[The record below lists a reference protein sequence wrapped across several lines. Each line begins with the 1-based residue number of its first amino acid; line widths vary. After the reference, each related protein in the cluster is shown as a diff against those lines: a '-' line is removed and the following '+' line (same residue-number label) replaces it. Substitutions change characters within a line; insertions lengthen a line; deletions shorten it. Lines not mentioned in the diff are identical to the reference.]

1 MKYLDDNQLKGDLA
15 RCVTKLLAVGKN
27 LDTRIKE
34 TLTAD
39 IKKKIADVTQEHDEL
54 LEHLERIKDKP
65 AHKRV
70 IPVYEEEIKVK
81 LAEIQELKKQE
92 QVFIDEFNLRKKD
105 VL

>member
-1 MKYLDDNQLKGDLA
+1 MKFLDDGQLKEDLA
-15 RCVTKLLAVGKN
+15 RCVINLLAVGKN
-27 LDTRIKE
+27 FDTSMCE
-34 TLTAD
+34 SLTAD
-39 IKKKIADVTQEHDEL
+39 IKKKIANATQEHDEL
-54 LEHLERIKDKP
+54 LEQLERIKDKP